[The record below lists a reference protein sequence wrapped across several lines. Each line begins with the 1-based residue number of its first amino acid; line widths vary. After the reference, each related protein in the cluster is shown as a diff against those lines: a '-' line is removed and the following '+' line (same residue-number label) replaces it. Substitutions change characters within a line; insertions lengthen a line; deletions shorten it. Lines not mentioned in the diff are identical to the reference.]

1 MQYARLGRTGLQV
14 SRICLGTMNFGW
26 SVDEADSRAIM
37 DAAFDAGINFF
48 DTADIYSSWAPNNP
62 GGVSE
67 QYIGRWM
74 KTKSRR
80 DLVLATK
87 VRGRMWPGVNGEGL
101 SRQHIIL
108 AVEDSLRRL
117 DTDTIDLYQ
126 THWFDA
132 NTPIDETL
140 AALDHLVQSGKV
152 LYVGC
157 SNYPAWRLMK
167 ALWVSDQKHLVR
179 YDSLQPHYSL
189 FNRAEY
195 ERELADVCSTEGVG
209 VIPYSPLAA
218 GFATGKYTREN
229 RAPDTTRSDSGLI
242 KRLLASDQAFDAL
255 DLMQQIASGH
265 GVPVAQIALA
275 WILTRPAVVS
285 PIIGA
290 RSLEQLAELVGA
302 TEVTLSASELDQ
314 LTAATDGF

>member
-229 RAPDTTRSDSGLI
+229 RTPDTTRSDSGLI

-265 GVPVAQIALA
+265 GVPVAQVALA
-275 WILTRPAVVS
+275 WILTRPAVAS

>member
-26 SVDEADSRAIM
+26 SVDEANSRAIM

-48 DTADIYSSWAPNNP
+48 DTADVYSSWAPNNP

-117 DTDTIDLYQ
+117 DTDYIDLYQ

-140 AALDHLVQSGKV
+140 TALDHLVQSGKV

-195 ERELADVCSTEGVG
+195 ERELADLCSTEGVG

-229 RAPDTTRSDSGLI
+229 RTPDTTRADSGLI

-275 WILTRPAVVS
+275 WMLTRPAVVS

-302 TEVTLSASELDQ
+302 TDVTLSASELDQ

>member
-26 SVDEADSRAIM
+26 SVDEAGSRAIM

-48 DTADIYSSWAPNNP
+48 DTADVYSSWAPNNP

-101 SRQHIIL
+101 SRQHIVL

-117 DTDTIDLYQ
+117 DTDYIDLYQ

-140 AALDHLVQSGKV
+140 AALDQLVQSGKV

-229 RAPDTTRSDSGLI
+229 RTPDTTRSDSGLI

-265 GVPVAQIALA
+265 GVPVAQVALA

-302 TEVTLSASELDQ
+302 TDVTLSASELDQ

>member
-26 SVDEADSRAIM
+26 SVDEAGSRAIM

-74 KTKSRR
+74 KTRSRR

-117 DTDTIDLYQ
+117 DTDYIDLYQ

-195 ERELADVCSTEGVG
+195 ERELADVCSTEGIG

-229 RAPDTTRSDSGLI
+229 RTPDTTRADSGLI

-275 WILTRPAVVS
+275 WMLTRPAVVS

-302 TEVTLSASELDQ
+302 TEVTLSESELDQ

>member
-26 SVDEADSRAIM
+26 SVDEAGSRAIM

-117 DTDTIDLYQ
+117 DTDYIDLYQ

-195 ERELADVCSTEGVG
+195 ERELADVCSTEGIG

-229 RAPDTTRSDSGLI
+229 RTPDTTRSDSGLI

-275 WILTRPAVVS
+275 WMLTRPAVVS

-302 TEVTLSASELDQ
+302 TEVTLSESELDQ

>member
-1 MQYARLGRTGLQV
+1 
-14 SRICLGTMNFGW
+14 MNFGW
-26 SVDEADSRAIM
+26 SVDEAGSRAIM

-48 DTADIYSSWAPNNP
+48 DTADVYSSWAPNNP

-101 SRQHIIL
+101 SRQHIVL

-117 DTDTIDLYQ
+117 DTDYIDLYQ

-140 AALDHLVQSGKV
+140 AALDQLVQSGKV

-229 RAPDTTRSDSGLI
+229 RTPDTTRSDSGLI

-265 GVPVAQIALA
+265 GVPVAQVALA

-302 TEVTLSASELDQ
+302 TDVTLSASELDQ